1 MENFFNSKEQMC
13 FKIHLWIRYSQSL
26 QTFTYYRKMEFKPQS
41 KFHVVQNRIVY
52 VYKKDQLYFH
62 SF

>member
-1 MENFFNSKEQMC
+1 
-13 FKIHLWIRYSQSL
+13 
-26 QTFTYYRKMEFKPQS
+26 MEFKPQS